1 MDSQPSCQ
9 SSASDDSYLCIMPA
23 QKKKPIVRK
32 PRIKPIAQQEMREW
46 INTLQV
52 LMESEMIDSEK
63 TLPGGEPV
71 MKSFWTEEEIY
82 SIKGRIFYILDF
94 IPTK

>member
-1 MDSQPSCQ
+1 
-9 SSASDDSYLCIMPA
+9 
-23 QKKKPIVRK
+23 
-32 PRIKPIAQQEMREW
+32 
-46 INTLQV
+46 
-52 LMESEMIDSEK
+52 
-63 TLPGGEPV
+63 